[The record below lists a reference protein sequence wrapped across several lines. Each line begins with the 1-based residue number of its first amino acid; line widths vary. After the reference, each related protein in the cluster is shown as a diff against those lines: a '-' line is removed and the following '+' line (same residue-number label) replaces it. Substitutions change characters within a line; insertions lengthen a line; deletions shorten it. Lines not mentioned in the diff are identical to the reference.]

1 MLKFHAP
8 LFASLLL
15 LSGAAI
21 AQSPIVMKIATVAP
35 EKTPWDR
42 LLREYKKNVETKT
55 GGRISVKVYTGG
67 TKGDENDTVLKTRR
81 GELQAVGASTGAI
94 GSIVTE
100 LNVIELPYLFKSF
113 READAVLDNVV
124 SSRLDPILRGY
135 GFVLGFWSENGFRH
149 FGTRDG
155 FVKAPSNL
163 KGKKMRSQESKV
175 HLETWKAFSASPT
188 PVPTTETLT
197 ALENKTV
204 DGFDQA
210 LLFMIAASW
219 HTTVKYVTLSS
230 HIYQPALIVFN
241 KAWFDGLPADLQKIL
256 MDEGRALQPKG
267 RTAVRALNKKLVELL
282 TSPEVGVQVHQL
294 TADERT
300 TFETAARGVRA
311 TLRADPK
318 MPKAGLELLDAI
330 EAYLKTF
337 K

>member
-1 MLKFHAP
+1 MSKFLAP
-8 LFASLLL
+8 LFASFLL
-15 LSGAAI
+15 LSGAVM
-21 AQSPIVMKIATVAP
+21 AQTPIVMKIATVAP

-42 LLREYKKNVETKT
+42 LLREYKKNVEAKS

-155 FVKAPSNL
+155 FVTSPANL

-175 HLETWKAFSASPT
+175 HLETWKAFMASPT
-188 PVPTTETLT
+188 PVPTTAESCSRAGSHAWLT
-197 ALENKTV
+197 NHVAPARQLAWQRAHILSMFSFTIV
-204 DGFDQA
+204 APAWPVSFA
-210 LLFMIAASW
+210 ML
-219 HTTVKYVTLSS
+219 TT
-230 HIYQPALIVFN
+230 
-241 KAWFDGLPADLQKIL
+241 
-256 MDEGRALQPKG
+256 
-267 RTAVRALNKKLVELL
+267 
-282 TSPEVGVQVHQL
+282 
-294 TADERT
+294 
-300 TFETAARGVRA
+300 
-311 TLRADPK
+311 
-318 MPKAGLELLDAI
+318 
-330 EAYLKTF
+330 EA
-337 K
+337 